1 MPSGL
6 KHIKTHMKQS
16 ERAGIA
22 RVFADLI
29 YADGI
34 IDMREVERLNA
45 LRQKYGIRKEDEE
58 ASASTTLAE
67 AIRTLTGLDAAQRRD
82 LLADFMALAMSD
94 DFCAREEALLIMTL
108 RDCLSPEPDRGESV
122 ISVKVSSLNIEDS
135 QVLYVE
141 SETDERIAR
150 QIDSGYREICAEIRL
165 AGFDF
170 VYIPKIAEHYRSLP
184 ADTLLQITG
193 FLYPKVS
200 GERLKAIAAQLPNLS
215 TRMFCR
221 EQIATKLN
229 VREMLTVEPSLMVRV
244 GDSIVDNEKVANFL
258 LLEVGGDVMRRVRS
272 FADSLAGLYHNSRLS
287 YLREAEGR
295 FVFKGFHKQILDI
308 LTLRKGIR
316 SRVVVDTLRE
326 RIYLPEADTVIE
338 KIHRREKV
346 LYALM
351 LIESASGGVNFNRPK
366 DDDDT
371 ASRRRLE
378 AIQAK
383 YRALYASFG
392 GEADSAPDIT
402 TPEIRL
408 PMLSLLR
415 RQIMKL
421 SGIVSNAEDY
431 TVSRNAF
438 GNYSVGL
445 TPDMCY
451 CLCAGCE
458 EPEPLADSPLAKRIA
473 AL

>member
-1 MPSGL
+1 
-6 KHIKTHMKQS
+6 MKQS
-16 ERAGIA
+16 DRASIA
-22 RVFADLI
+22 RVFTDLI

-34 IDMREVERLNA
+34 IDTREVERLNC
-45 LRQKYGIRKEDEE
+45 LRSKYAIRKEDEE
-58 ASASTTLAE
+58 ESASITLAQ
-67 AIRTLTGLDAAQRRD
+67 AVGTLAKLETKERSALLD
-82 LLADFMALAMSD
+82 DFMTIAMSD
-94 DFCAREEALLIMTL
+94 DFCAREEALLIMAL
-108 RDCLSPEPDRGESV
+108 RNCLDPEAGDGETI
-122 ISVKVSSLNIEDS
+122 ISVREASLNIEDS
-135 QVLYVE
+135 QILYVE
-141 SETDERIAR
+141 SETNDKIGK
-150 QIDSGYREICAEIRL
+150 QIDDYYREICAEIRL

-170 VYIPKIAEHYRSLP
+170 VYLPKVAEHYRSLP
-184 ADTLLQITG
+184 AETLLQITS

-200 GERLKAIAAQLPNLS
+200 DERLRVIAAQLQNLS

-258 LLEVGGDVMRRVRS
+258 LLEVGGDVLRRVRS
-272 FADSLAGLYHNSRLS
+272 FTDSLASLHHNSRLS

-316 SRVVVDTLRE
+316 SRIVIDALRE
-326 RIYLPEADTVIE
+326 RIYLPEADTSIE

-351 LIESASGGVNFNRPK
+351 LIESATGGVCFNRPK
-366 DDDDT
+366 ADDGG
-371 ASRRRLE
+371 AFRKRMESL
-378 AIQAK
+378 QAK
-383 YRALYASFG
+383 YKALYVMFG
-392 GEADSAPDIT
+392 GEEDGAPNIT
-402 TPEIRL
+402 VQETRL
-408 PMLSLLR
+408 PMISLLR

-421 SGIVSNAEDY
+421 SGIVANAEDY
-431 TVSRNAF
+431 TIVRNTY
-438 GNYSVGL
+438 GNYCVGL

-451 CLCAGCE
+451 CCCAGGDGFV
-458 EPEPLADSPLAKRIA
+458 PLAESPLAKRIA